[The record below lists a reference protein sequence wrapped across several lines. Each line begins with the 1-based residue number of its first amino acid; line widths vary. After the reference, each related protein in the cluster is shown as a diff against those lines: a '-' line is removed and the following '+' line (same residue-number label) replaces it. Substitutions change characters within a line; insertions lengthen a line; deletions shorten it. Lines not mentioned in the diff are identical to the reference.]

1 MLLGL
6 ASLAAGAYLTQDSID
21 RSWQTFTPPDETESR
36 TVFQPYLATL
46 VPGVVLLGTG
56 VLGVAAVLLDALE
69 VGSDRKRVYFLTY
82 GSANLA
88 FGITLFLH
96 ALSYSFFLQC
106 SDPGGCQELFL
117 PFWPWRVLP
126 SKSIQMQTIS
136 CPCSMRGGMR
146 FIRLCS
152 TKSCRS

>member
-117 PFWPWRVLP
+117 PFWPAILP
-126 SKSIQMQTIS
+126 GIALVVAGLVSVGFWI
-136 CPCSMRGGMR
+136 RGPPE
-146 FIRLCS
+146 LPQLL
-152 TKSCRS
+152 TRSA